1 MAWSD
6 EPTEEQLNAVYRF
19 LDRHSSLQRDKA
31 LAATNYLKE
40 HATRKQV
47 SDELGRLRKL
57 SIERKLNR
65 DSCFDSAIWEG
76 FEFDGDDLPTNEQN
90 ALIFAIFR
98 RHMPIGRAAMAS
110 SWLGQHATRREVSG
124 EIDRIKALDDQHSL
138 DRESCFDSAIWDDFR
153 SNND

>member
-65 DSCFDSAIWEG
+65 DSCFDSAIW
-76 FEFDGDDLPTNEQN
+76 
-90 ALIFAIFR
+90 
-98 RHMPIGRAAMAS
+98 
-110 SWLGQHATRREVSG
+110 
-124 EIDRIKALDDQHSL
+124 
-138 DRESCFDSAIWDDFR
+138 DDFR